1 MTRRWCAWWWW
12 CARGSTRAGERE
24 KQSRVR
30 CIVVVVVEE
39 AERQEG
45 RERERERKRAS
56 DEEEGVQSVRGE
68 IAGRPPTRRARV
80 RSPTASETP

>member
-1 MTRRWCAWWWW
+1 MHGGGGVPAALHVLANERN
-12 CARGSTRAGERE
+12 SRAYGASSSSLSR
-24 KQSRVR
+24 KQRDR
-30 CIVVVVVEE
+30 KE
-39 AERQEG
+39 
-45 RERERERKRAS
+45 ERERERKRAS